1 MPRAPLTP
9 ISNNRRLKNEFSPY
23 LRGQI
28 VAIHNNVMK
37 NAQIARQ
44 LNLSRESVR
53 YTLENDTK
61 ERACHDLVDQRQL
74 VNRLSVILNKLLSA
88 IPSLP
93 IPKFAFKLLSRYQ
106 TTLFF
111 ELFANLNMG
120 TREPSKSLH

>member
-44 LNLSRESVR
+44 LNLSHDSVR

-61 ERACHDLVDQRQL
+61 KRACHDLVDQRQL
-74 VNRLSVILNKLLSA
+74 
-88 IPSLP
+88 
-93 IPKFAFKLLSRYQ
+93 
-106 TTLFF
+106 
-111 ELFANLNMG
+111 AN
-120 TREPSKSLH
+120 